1 MNPTGSGS
9 NFILKKSKTKQKDKK
24 QQENNKKS
32 ACTCKTVRGARMEM
46 TYPFNFPDK
55 PAS

>member
-32 ACTCKTVRGARMEM
+32 ACTCKILRGARMEM